1 MCEILNEIGGDV
13 SVKAGVSLQ
22 NGLKRMVS
30 VAREVVSLH

>member
-13 SVKAGVSLQ
+13 SVEAGVSLQ